1 MYIVFSTHNIN
12 NELLN
17 EYFHS
22 LCFKNELKRRLE
34 GSVRQSLSFNNL
46 CNFNITITNKTEI
59 YSCAFFAM
67 NHKLETQEAALSKLI
82 KLKQFLLKNMFI

>member
-22 LCFKNELKRRLE
+22 LCFKKELKRRLE